1 MGASR
6 ISPSDAES
14 AAGRF
19 AEGLRVGIAGWSNPP
34 PPNRQRRAEQSHL
47 QYYAEHFSCVEIN
60 SSFYRTHRQSTYA
73 AWNLATP
80 ASFRFAV
87 KMPRAITHDSGLED
101 TGEATAQFFDDIE
114 ALQPKLGAVLVQLPP
129 SLEFD
134 AAQVHAFFK
143 SMPKSRRTPLVC
155 EPRHASWFTGA
166 ADALLE
172 QLNVTRVATDPTAF
186 ESARLPGGN
195 PDLAYFRWHGSPH
208 KYYSSYSQIQLA
220 EFAAQVAAV
229 GGPRTWCIFDNTAQ
243 HAAWNNATDL
253 FEYFAD

>member
-1 MGASR
+1 MSASR
-6 ISPSDAES
+6 ISTGRAES
-14 AAGRF
+14 AAG
-19 AEGLRVGIAGWSNPP
+19 LRIGMAGWSNPP
-34 PPNRQRRAEQSHL
+34 QHKGQRRAEQSHL

-60 SSFYRTHRQSTYA
+60 SSFYRSHRKSTYS

-87 KMPRAITHDSGLED
+87 KMPRAITHDGGLED

-134 AAQVHAFFK
+134 AAHVRTFFK
-143 SMPKSRRTPLVC
+143 SMPKLGGTPLVC

-172 QLNVTRVATDPTAF
+172 RLNVTRVATDPTAF

-195 PDLAYFRWHGSPH
+195 PGLAYFRWHGSPR
-208 KYYSSYSQIQLA
+208 KYYSSYSQVQLA

-229 GGPRTWCIFDNTAQ
+229 GSPRTWCIFDNTAHQ
-243 HAAWNNATDL
+243 AAWNNATAL